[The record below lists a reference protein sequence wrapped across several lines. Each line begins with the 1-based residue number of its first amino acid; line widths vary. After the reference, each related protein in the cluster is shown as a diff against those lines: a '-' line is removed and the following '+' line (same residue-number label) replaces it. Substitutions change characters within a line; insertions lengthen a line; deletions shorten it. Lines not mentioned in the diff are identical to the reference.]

1 MGTFPS
7 FILFI
12 CVIVGLCGGMMLL
25 FTLISRFTERD
36 KRRRKQ
42 LEILEEALKR
52 GDMNADIRREVVAM
66 LRSDRGGFH
75 WSHIPF
81 GLGWLGLFAGGGLA
95 LLGNGP
101 SAPTAGFT
109 MLVASFAVITLPMA
123 IREMTRRAPDSVSR

>member
-12 CVIVGLCGGMMLL
+12 CVIVGLCGSMMLL
-25 FTLISRFTERD
+25 FTLISRITERD

-123 IREMTRRAPDSVSR
+123 IREMTRRAPDSVS